1 MGSVHLPPFE
11 GVRRQRLPFF
21 WKMHPEGFLLH
32 SLFLLRPNTSQ
43 DSVAS
48 GSGASGT
55 GVNGGSGLAPA
66 LEGGRQCQVSAE
78 RMERGPPGQ
87 EETAQAGTAGA
98 GGTALLT
105 HHTSIRN
112 SRHSSPRNS

>member
-1 MGSVHLPPFE
+1 MSVHLPPFE

-55 GVNGGSGLAPA
+55 GGENGKGS
-66 LEGGRQCQVSAE
+66 S
-78 RMERGPPGQ
+78 
-87 EETAQAGTAGA
+87 GA
-98 GGTALLT
+98 GGDGAGGDGGGGGGEDGAVDAPHEHPEFPTFLST
-105 HHTSIRN
+105 
-112 SRHSSPRNS
+112 

>member
-48 GSGASGT
+48 GSGP
-55 GVNGGSGLAPA
+55 GSGPGRGSSVSGI
-66 LEGGRQCQVSAE
+66 GGENGKGSS
-78 RMERGPPGQ
+78 
-87 EETAQAGTAGA
+87 GA
-98 GGTALLT
+98 GGDGAGGDGGGGGDGAVDAPHEHPEFPTFLST
-105 HHTSIRN
+105 
-112 SRHSSPRNS
+112 

>member
-1 MGSVHLPPFE
+1 MSVHLPPFE

-55 GVNGGSGLAPA
+55 GVNGGPGPGSGPGRGSSVSGI
-66 LEGGRQCQVSAE
+66 GGENGKGSS
-78 RMERGPPGQ
+78 
-87 EETAQAGTAGA
+87 GA
-98 GGTALLT
+98 GGDGGGGEDGAVDAPHEHPEFPTFLST
-105 HHTSIRN
+105 
-112 SRHSSPRNS
+112 